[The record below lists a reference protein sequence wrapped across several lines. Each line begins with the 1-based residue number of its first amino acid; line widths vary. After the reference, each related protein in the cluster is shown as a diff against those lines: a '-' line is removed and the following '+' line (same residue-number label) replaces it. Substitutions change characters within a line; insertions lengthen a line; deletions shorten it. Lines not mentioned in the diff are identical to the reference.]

1 MKKIMLFEP
10 GLSTDNLGDQI
21 IVDGVKAAFK
31 QIMDGAFIIEIS
43 THMPIYNRHMK
54 HCEKADLK
62 IICGSNLLVGN
73 LGSYLHFRQWPINL
87 YTAQSLK
94 SCVLVGVGAQKYGQ
108 HIGAYTAHIYKRIL
122 SSEFMHSVRDSFT
135 EEQLR
140 SVGINNVINTGCPT
154 MWGMTSK
161 KCSKVPSRKGKDVI
175 FTLTDYKPD
184 RKRDQY
190 LIDVLRKEYE
200 DIYFWVQGSRDYE
213 YLRTLNNIESIKI
226 VSPSCKDMIL
236 S

>member
-1 MKKIMLFEP
+1 MLFEP

-200 DIYFWVQGSRDYE
+200 DIMF
-213 YLRTLNNIESIKI
+213 
-226 VSPSCKDMIL
+226 
-236 S
+236 